1 MELFA
6 VITGKFHYN
15 FIVSKR
21 IAVVGA
27 DLDLIDDLRGSDY
40 EVVGYFSMQNKNYE
54 VDFLGNHM
62 SIEKLKSEVKLVVAV
77 DDTKLRDYIWT
88 NHSGRVVQ
96 YISESA
102 SVSKHATV
110 GDGAVVYPNVYISAG
125 VQIKKLVKISVG
137 SQIHHE
143 SQIGEY
149 SVLAPRALVLGRVQ
163 IGSHVFLGSNSS
175 IAPDVEVKNGAI
187 VGMNSNVLKNV
198 EVGTKVWGNP
208 AKLILSK
215 NQI

>member
-77 DDTKLRDYIWT
+77 DDTKLREYIWT
-88 NHSGRVVQ
+88 NHSGSNT
-96 YISESA
+96 Y
-102 SVSKHATV
+102 
-110 GDGAVVYPNVYISAG
+110 
-125 VQIKKLVKISVG
+125 L
-137 SQIHHE
+137 
-143 SQIGEY
+143 
-149 SVLAPRALVLGRVQ
+149 RALVYQNMQQLVMGLWSTRTF
-163 IGSHVFLGSNSS
+163 I
-175 IAPDVEVKNGAI
+175 
-187 VGMNSNVLKNV
+187 
-198 EVGTKVWGNP
+198 
-208 AKLILSK
+208 
-215 NQI
+215 